1 VADEPDDVDAMVEPV
16 VPSRHRWLAGLL
28 GAEPGDRVVDL
39 GCGTGASLIQVAPDL
54 HGGGGPGVAVG
65 VDASLAVLG
74 RAADALAPA
83 VAAGAA
89 RVLLVQADLKDRLPF
104 PDAVFDRI
112 ICHNV
117 LEFLPDPDGFAA
129 EAGRVLCS
137 DGRLVLSHSDFDT
150 LVFASEDVE
159 LTRRLVRAYCD
170 AQQPWMD
177 AVDGTIGRRLAGIA
191 GRAGLA
197 VLDVQAQV
205 VLDRRFAPGELGW
218 GYAHNLAEALA
229 GCGAAD
235 RAELDGWLAG
245 LRRLDAEGAFM
256 FSLNDYAVIC
266 GRMRR

>member
-1 VADEPDDVDAMVEPV
+1 MADEPDDVDAMVEPV

-28 GAEPGDRVVDL
+28 GAGPGDRVIDL

-74 RAADALAPA
+74 RATDALAPA

-104 PDAVFDRI
+104 RDAVFDRVLS
-112 ICHNV
+112 HNV
-117 LEFLPDPDGFAA
+117 LECLPDPEGLAA
-129 EAGRVLCS
+129 EAGRVLRPG
-137 DGRLVLSHSDFDT
+137 GRLVLSHSDFDT
-150 LVFASEDVE
+150 LVFASEDLD

-177 AVDGTIGRRLAGIA
+177 AVDGTIGRRLAAVA

-197 VLDVQAQV
+197 VLDVQARV
-205 VLDRRFAPGELGW
+205 VLDRTFVPGGLGW
-218 GYAHNLAEALA
+218 GYARNLADTLR
-229 GCGAAD
+229 GSGDAD
-235 RAELDGWLAG
+235 PEELDGWLAG
-245 LRRLDAEGAFM
+245 LRRMDAQGAFL
-256 FSLNDYAVIC
+256 FSVNDYAVIC
-266 GRMRR
+266 GRIRP